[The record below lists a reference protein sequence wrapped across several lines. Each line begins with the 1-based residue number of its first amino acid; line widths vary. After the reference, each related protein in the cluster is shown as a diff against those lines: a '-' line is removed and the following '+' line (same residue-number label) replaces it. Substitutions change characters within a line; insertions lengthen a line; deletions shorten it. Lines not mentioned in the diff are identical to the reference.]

1 MERSGVC
8 NTLIETDDIEHLS
21 NNACDSLDIGDT
33 VIKANQDKSKH
44 AYVVACKN
52 VVEGK
57 MSLVYADHETIEE
70 LYFEREG
77 INWTLKNKHVLSLSL
92 VGNLDKA
99 LFTS

>member
-21 NNACDSLDIGDT
+21 NSACNSLDIGDT
-33 VIKANQDKSKH
+33 VIKAKQDKSKY
-44 AYVVACKN
+44 AYVVAYKN

-70 LYFEREG
+70 LYFEKGEDG
-77 INWTLKNKHVLSLSL
+77 WALKNKHVLSLAL